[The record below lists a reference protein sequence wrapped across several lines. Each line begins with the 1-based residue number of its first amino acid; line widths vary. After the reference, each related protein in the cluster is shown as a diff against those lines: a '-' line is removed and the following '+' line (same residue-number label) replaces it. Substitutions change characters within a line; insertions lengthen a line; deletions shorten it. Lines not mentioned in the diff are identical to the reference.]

1 MVDIPA
7 PNQTESAAALPEI
20 KPSAGSSPRPH
31 DSGQRTEG
39 AGDDEHEP
47 RMPASSVPFRS
58 ILFDQFDDSVE
69 ARELAGSGALTDL
82 RLDQVIE
89 SVTAG
94 RDDYDLKPFFRAPSK
109 SVLAT
114 AYRQEVFRDLEDQAL
129 AGHIRSFAQKLRTM
143 REHLVR
149 AGKVYYPYEKERWFL
164 EAARGY
170 CEAVMDLARQLP
182 GEKMRSRG
190 LQSLRDYLT
199 TYLQSESFG
208 KLAAD
213 TTHLLADLAGVRYRL
228 HIVGSRI
235 RVSAFD
241 RAEPDYGADVL
252 RTFEKFSQGG
262 DRDYRFELTSWPNMN
277 HVEAEII
284 DRVALLH
291 PEVFAALDEYCA
303 RHRDYLD
310 ETIARFDR
318 EVQFYLSYLEHI
330 ARLKPAGL
338 EFCYPEVSDC
348 SKEISGRAVFDL
360 ALAEILVREETP
372 MVTNDFH
379 LEDPER
385 ILVVSGP
392 NQGGKTTFARMIGQ
406 LHHLAAIGC
415 PVPGTSA
422 KLFLVDR
429 IFSHF
434 EREEDLQNLSGKL
447 EDDLRRIHAI
457 LEHATPDS
465 LLVMNESFG
474 STTLND
480 AVFLNKEVMR
490 AIIERD
496 LLCVSV
502 TFLDELATLGK
513 TTVSMVS
520 TVDPDDPAVRTF
532 KIVRRPADGLAYAAA
547 IAAKHGLTYDRVKA
561 RIAR

>member
-1 MVDIPA
+1 VVDIPA
-7 PNQTESAAALPEI
+7 PNQTELAAALPKV
-20 KPSAGSSPRPH
+20 KPAAGSSSRPH

-39 AGDDEHEP
+39 AGDGEHEP
-47 RMPASSVPFRS
+47 RTPASSVPFRS
-58 ILFDQFDDSVE
+58 ILFDQFDDSIE
-69 ARELAGSGALTDL
+69 AHEPADADVLTDL

-94 RDDYDLKPFFRAPSK
+94 RDDYDLKPFFRAPLR
-109 SVLAT
+109 SVVAT
-114 AYRQEVFRDLEDQAL
+114 AYRQEVFRDLEDPAP
-129 AGHIRSFAQKLRTM
+129 AEHVRSFAQKLRTM

-164 EAARGY
+164 EAASGY
-170 CEAVMDLARQLP
+170 CEAVGALARELT
-182 GEKMRSRG
+182 GEELASRG
-190 LQSLRDYLT
+190 LQGFRAYLT
-199 TYLQSESFG
+199 TYVESGAFTT
-208 KLAAD
+208 LAAD
-213 TTHLLADLAGVRYRL
+213 TTRLKADLAEVRYRL
-228 HIVGSRI
+228 QIVGSKI

-241 RAEPDYGADVL
+241 PAEPDYGADVL
-252 RTFEKFSQGG
+252 RTFEKFKQGAAKE
-262 DRDYRFELTSWPNMN
+262 YRFELTAWPDMN
-277 HVEAEII
+277 HVEAEIL
-284 DRVALLH
+284 DRVALVH

-310 ETIARFDR
+310 DTVARFDR
-318 EVQFYLSYLEHI
+318 EVQFYLAYLEHI
-330 ARLKPAGL
+330 ARLKPAGFD
-338 EFCYPEVSDC
+338 FCYPDVTDR
-348 SKEISGRAVFDL
+348 SKEISGQAVFDL
-360 ALAEILVREETP
+360 ALAEVLVREKTP

-415 PVPGTSA
+415 PVPGTA
-422 KLFLVDR
+422 ARLFLVDR

-447 EDDLRRIHAI
+447 EDDLRRIHRI
-457 LEHATPDS
+457 LERATSDS

-502 TFLDELATLGK
+502 TFLDELATLGE

-520 TVDPDDPAVRTF
+520 TVDPDDPAIRTF